1 MILDSFTRMFHWL
14 PAAEFFS
21 SAAFW
26 VYFAVVVVALR
37 VLPRS
42 GVVSDLLLL
51 GANVL
56 MLLALP
62 RFNGVAL
69 FIYGSLAVV
78 TYLIA
83 RTLGGSFLV
92 KRPSSR
98 LPLTILGVALVLF
111 VLASFKYR
119 FLQALV
125 IRDKSLLQAG
135 ASDFIF
141 LVGISYASFKAI
153 HFIIESYKGDIKHPR
168 FLDFLNFLFF
178 FPAFVSGPINRFND
192 FIGHS
197 ARAVGA
203 SWRDDFS
210 PGMERILHGLFKKF
224 VVTIILFPYTLI
236 GTKVPLEQMASWQI
250 LLCLYAYALYFYV
263 DFSGYTDLAIGS
275 ARLLGF
281 SLPENFNLP
290 FLKKNLQQLWANWH
304 MSLTGWLT
312 DYVYWPLVRKMRNNE
327 MLRQRPLLASN
338 LAIIATFFLCGAWH
352 GPTFN
357 FVLWGL
363 YHGIGIA
370 AVNVYQKWKRQVRQ
384 PAVLKYFASP
394 LSHVVGVVLSFNF
407 FALGLLFILDAQQL
421 ASVLARLF

>member
-1 MILDSFTRMFHWL
+1 MTLDSFARSFHWL
-14 PAAEFFS
+14 PSAEFFS

-26 VYFAVVVVALR
+26 AYFAIVVVALR
-37 VLPRS
+37 LLPRR
-42 GVVSDLLLL
+42 GVVGDLLLL

-62 RFNGVAL
+62 HFNGVAL
-69 FIYGSLAVV
+69 LIYGGLAVV
-78 TYLIA
+78 TYCLGSA
-83 RTLGGSFLV
+83 LGGGLLAR
-92 KRPSSR
+92 RPSSR
-98 LPLTILGVALVLF
+98 LPLACLGVVLVLF
-111 VLASFKYR
+111 VLAVFKYR
-119 FLQALV
+119 FLQAH
-125 IRDKSLLQAG
+125 IIKDTSLLGTG
-135 ASDFIF
+135 ASGFIF
-141 LVGISYASFKAI
+141 LIGISYSSFKAI
-153 HFIIESYKGDIKHPR
+153 HFIIESFKGTIKQPR
-168 FLDFLNFLFF
+168 FLDFLNFLLF

-192 FIGHS
+192 FINHS
-197 ARAVGA
+197 ARAGHS

-210 PGMERILHGLFKKF
+210 QGVGRIIHGLFKKF
-224 VVTIILFPYTLI
+224 VITVILFPYTVI
-236 GTKVPLEQMASWQI
+236 GTKVPLAEMASWQV

-312 DYVYWPLVRKMRNNE
+312 DYVYWPLVRKMRSNE
-327 MLRQRPLLASN
+327 VLRKNPLVISN
-338 LAIIATFFLCGAWH
+338 LAIIVTFFLCGAWH

-357 FVLWGL
+357 FILWGL

-384 PAVLKYFASP
+384 PAALKYFASP
-394 LSHVVGVVLSFNF
+394 LSYGLGVVLSFNF
-407 FALGLLFILDAQQL
+407 FAMGLLFILDAQQL
-421 ASVLARLF
+421 ASVLGQLF